1 MLHILI
7 ATLGE
12 KASALTYAFDR
23 WLDTHQQGHFAVVHT
38 SPQQPKIAASLSQL
52 KTFMPRRFPN
62 VTTSYHEITRQN
74 GAPLLDVDDSDMA
87 WDYFSG
93 FLKIIADYATRDFIL
108 HVLIAGGRKEMS
120 VYATVAAA
128 AIFRETV
135 DQLWTVHSPSELIQ
149 NGELAIP
156 TGRKQDVKLINLP
169 ILPARLS
176 DEERQALLE
185 DPHRY
190 FARRMEKRSQFME
203 LLTPAERDL
212 CNLRLEFPY
221 IDNGELGVKLKKS
234 RRTIENQLAAIYN
247 KMQRV
252 APELGELDGERK
264 AQALMDLLR
273 GYFN

>member
-1 MLHILI
+1 MPHILI

-38 SPQQPKIAASLSQL
+38 SPQHEKIATALNHIKAFVS
-52 KTFMPRRFPN
+52 RRFPN
-62 VTTSYHEITRQN
+62 TPTDYHEITRQS
-74 GAPLLDVDDSDMA
+74 GAPMLDVDDSDMA
-87 WDYFSG
+87 WDYFGG
-93 FLKIIADYATRDFIL
+93 FLKIVADYATRNFIL

-135 DQLWTVHSPSELIQ
+135 DQLWTVHSPPELIQ
-149 NGELAIP
+149 SGELAIP

-176 DEERQALLE
+176 DEERHALLD

-190 FARRMEKRSQFME
+190 FARRMEKRSQFLE
-203 LLTPAERDL
+203 ILTPAEREL
-212 CNLRLEFPY
+212 CDLRLEFPY
-221 IDNGELGVKLKKS
+221 IDNGELGVKLNKA
-234 RRTIENQLAAIYN
+234 RRTVENQLASIYN
-247 KMQRV
+247 KMQQIV
-252 APELGELDGERK
+252 PELGELDGERK
-264 AQALMDLLR
+264 SQALMDLLR